1 MGLLGFFFKKEKPK
15 QYSSFS
21 FSIFQL
27 LGFYPN
33 DESIY
38 KDALV
43 HISVTR
49 NKNVQSNN
57 ERLEF
62 LGDSV
67 IDLVVAQWL
76 MEEFKT
82 EQEGVLTQ
90 LRAKI
95 VNRKNLNHCAFKMG
109 LDKHILTDGKII
121 LKNTSIPG
129 NCLEAIIGAVYWD
142 FNLATASKVIQ
153 KVIIAHLK
161 SDDLI
166 ANTTN
171 FKSTLLEWSQ
181 QEKNQIEF
189 VISEIFEEE
198 KKLFQAEVLVD
209 GNSVSKASGKNKKD
223 ASQRASKLATE
234 LLNIG

>member
-1 MGLLGFFFKKEKPK
+1 MGLFGFFSKKEKPK
-15 QYSSFS
+15 QHSSFS
-21 FSIFQL
+21 SSIFEL

-38 KDALV
+38 AVALE
-43 HISVTR
+43 HRSVTR
-49 NKNVQSNN
+49 NKNAQSNN

-67 IDLVVAQWL
+67 IDLVVAEWL
-76 MEEFKT
+76 MVEFKD

-109 LDKHILTDGKII
+109 LDVLIHTDGKII

-129 NCLEAIIGAVYWD
+129 NCLEAIIGAVYLD
-142 FNLATASKVIQ
+142 FNLIKASEVIRKVIL
-153 KVIIAHLK
+153 AHLNNE
-161 SDDLI
+161 DLI

-181 QEKNQIEF
+181 QEKNNLEF
-189 VISEIFEEE
+189 VIFEIIEED
-198 KKLFQAEVLVD
+198 KKLFEAEVVLD
-209 GNSVSKASGKNKKD
+209 GNGIAKAQGKNKKE
-223 ASQRASKLATE
+223 ASQKASKLAFE
-234 LLNIG
+234 AMNIS

>member
-1 MGLLGFFFKKEKPK
+1 MGLFGFFSKKEKPK
-15 QYSSFS
+15 QHSSFS
-21 FSIFQL
+21 ISIFKL

-38 KDALV
+38 ANALE
-43 HISVTR
+43 HSSVTR
-49 NKNVQSNN
+49 HKKAQSNN

-67 IDLVVAQWL
+67 IDLVVAEWL
-76 MEEFKT
+76 MVEFKD
-82 EQEGVLTQ
+82 EQEGILTQ

-109 LDKHILTDGKII
+109 LALLIHTDGKII

-129 NCLEAIIGAVYWD
+129 NCLEAIIGAVYLD
-142 FNLATASKVIQ
+142 FNIMKASEVIRKVILT
-153 KVIIAHLK
+153 HLN
-161 SDDLI
+161 SEDLI

-181 QEKNQIEF
+181 QEKNKLEF
-189 VISEIFEEE
+189 VISEIIEED
-198 KKLFQAEVLVD
+198 KKLFEAEVVLD
-209 GNSVSKASGKNKKD
+209 GKGIAKAQGKNKKE
-223 ASQRASKLATE
+223 ASQNASKLAFE
-234 LLNIG
+234 AMNIS